1 MKLPFLEKK
10 EKTEYYLALVLR
22 NEKATS
28 VIFEKI
34 GTTIKYI
41 SHGQEEFK
49 NTVEDAETEEFLDV
63 LDKAITE
70 AESALPE
77 SIETHKT
84 IFGLKESW
92 VEDNKIK
99 KSILKSLK
107 KPVKN

>member
-10 EKTEYYLALVLR
+10 EKPEYFLALVLR
-22 NEKATS
+22 NEKVTS

-41 SHGQEEFK
+41 SHGEEEFK

-63 LDKAITE
+63 LDKVITT

-92 VEDNKIK
+92 IEDNKIK
-99 KSILKSLK
+99 KNIWR
-107 KPVKN
+107 N